1 MTPPDQTA
9 RAYVLVI
16 DREVYRGMSARDV
29 EAVRQAMASGV
40 ESVTFTA
47 AGRVVRARIAGVEV
61 AWAPERRATTSLVGD
76 LGSAGTVGLSG
87 EDGSPPS
94 ALGGWS

>member
-61 AWAPERRATTSLVGD
+61 AWAPERGATASLVGD
-76 LGSAGTVGLSG
+76 LGAAGTVGPSG
-87 EDGSPPS
+87 EGGSPLS
-94 ALGGWS
+94 AMGDWS

>member
-1 MTPPDQTA
+1 MTPPP
-9 RAYVLVI
+9 RASRTYVLVI

-40 ESVTFTA
+40 KSVTFTA

-76 LGSAGTVGLSG
+76 LGSAGTVGPAG
-87 EDGSPPS
+87 EGRSPLS
-94 ALGGWS
+94 ALGDWS